1 MYKSL
6 SLLAVAL
13 VLISASSVNVSAQVA
28 KSNDVISLRD
38 GLKEM
43 LQAKGA
49 TSLKKLSINV
59 DADHSEKLR
68 EQGVS
73 ASGSYT
79 VYKGLGQEGET
90 IGSVLIINERGKEG
104 PLQVLVAV
112 DEEGQVYDVGFT
124 LFGEDK
130 GKPALNWPFLRQFL
144 DKTAI
149 ELVNTEVDG
158 VSGATWT
165 SDSVTSAVK
174 RGAALYTL
182 FLVEN

>member
-6 SLLAVAL
+6 SLLAVAF
-13 VLISASSVNVSAQVA
+13 VVISVFSMNALAQVA
-28 KSNDVISLRD
+28 RSNDVISLRD

-43 LQAKGA
+43 LQANGA

-59 DADHSEKLR
+59 DADHAKTLR

-79 VYKGLGQEGET
+79 VYQGIGAEGQT
-90 IGSVLIINERGKEG
+90 IGNVIIVNERGKEG
-104 PLQVLVAV
+104 PLQLLVAV
-112 DEEGQVYDVGFT
+112 NDEGHVYDVGFT

-144 DKTAI
+144 NKAAIDVVTAD
-149 ELVNTEVDG
+149 VDG

-165 SDSVTSAVK
+165 SDSVTSAVQ
-174 RGAALYTL
+174 RGAALYAL
-182 FLVEN
+182 FLADN

>member
-1 MYKSL
+1 MYRLL
-6 SLLAVAL
+6 SIFL
-13 VLISASSVNVSAQVA
+13 VLVIAGAYPATAQVS
-28 KSNDVISLRD
+28 KTNEVVSLRD

-43 LQAKGA
+43 LQVRGA

-59 DADHSEKLR
+59 DEEHARKLR

-73 ASGSYT
+73 ASGAYT
-79 VYKGLGQEGET
+79 VYQGVDADGAL

-112 DEEGQVYDVGFT
+112 NSDAEIYDIGFT

-130 GKPALNWPFLRQFL
+130 GKPAMNWSFLSQFIDQNVAGLN
-144 DKTAI
+144 D
-149 ELVNTEVDG
+149 VNVDG

-165 SDSVTSAVK
+165 SESVSSAII
-174 RGAALYTL
+174 RGAALYAL
-182 FLVEN
+182 FLADS